1 MPEEKDK
8 DLKACDL
15 CGASIY
21 PEHIHSGRAAI
32 LDEKL
37 LCPFCLNEKKGE
49 SQTPLSADGEGGVT
63 LIEEGEMEKSGRKI
77 IKSFGTVAG
86 HQVDEAKLSRQ
97 LQKTGT
103 GATRVKVFHTKMND
117 GAIEFMTQTI
127 NEWVDHNPEVDIKIV
142 QTTVGVWEGK
152 HPEPHLILSVWY

>member
-1 MPEEKDK
+1 MTEDK
-8 DLKACDL
+8 DLKSCEL

-49 SQTPLSADGEGGVT
+49 SQSPLSASDDRGVT
-63 LIEEGEMEKSGRKI
+63 LIDEGDMEKSGRKV
-77 IKSFGTVAG
+77 IKSFGGVAG
-86 HQVDEAKLSRQ
+86 GVKLDETKLSRS

-103 GATRVKVFHTKMND
+103 GATRVKLFHTKMND
-117 GAIEFMTQTI
+117 GAVEFLSTSI

-152 HPEPHLILSVWY
+152 HPEPHLILTVWY